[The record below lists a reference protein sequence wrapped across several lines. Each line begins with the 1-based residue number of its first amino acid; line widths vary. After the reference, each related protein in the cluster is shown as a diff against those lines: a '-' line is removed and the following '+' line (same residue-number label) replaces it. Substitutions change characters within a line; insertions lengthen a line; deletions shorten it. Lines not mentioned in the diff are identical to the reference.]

1 MMCQEKNI
9 NRAKLTKGKFKA
21 FLTIRYKGVIA
32 ERIKASMGSFFSVPM
47 DYEFF
52 CDVFDKF
59 LNPPHLERVLKLV
72 YSIYDF
78 NEDRLIDELDA
89 YCFYCHYE
97 QDSPEQ
103 FMSLF
108 YDDWMLIVSRIQ
120 KKKRDRGYQNRDID
134 VKIKKIEM
142 KLNLIKKAARQA
154 TFQT

>member
-1 MMCQEKNI
+1 
-9 NRAKLTKGKFKA
+9 
-21 FLTIRYKGVIA
+21 
-32 ERIKASMGSFFSVPM
+32 M

-52 CDVFDKF
+52 CDVFEKF

-120 KKKRDRGYQNRDID
+120 QKKRDRGYQNRDID
-134 VKIKKIEM
+134 VKLKKIEM
-142 KLNLIKKAARQA
+142 KLNLIKKAAR
-154 TFQT
+154 